1 MMRTK
6 SILLSSFCLLL
17 LLEAS
22 ANAHSHFFRKRHD
35 QNVINLARA
44 DRDQPGDNS
53 FTLSGS
59 QYTIAGLSEA
69 LNNRLPE
76 ILSQM
81 KPSTDDPSIRDV
93 SMKVD
98 GNQVAFDFQKHVA
111 IFWKSVEI
119 GGTTTVENGSCPNSN
134 QTGFQIMLNTS
145 GSTSSDAQGYVDGA
159 RILICASEEAGNLN
173 IEMERDLY
181 AGPQYQ
187 DWIGYLMGD
196 FLRPFGQTLEAGLK

>member
-1 MMRTK
+1 MKLK
-6 SILLSSFCLLL
+6 SILLSSFCLFL

-22 ANAHSHFFRKRHD
+22 ADAQIHFFHRFHD
-35 QNVINLARA
+35 QTVINLARP
-44 DRDQPGDNS
+44 DRDRPGDNS

-59 QYTIAGLSEA
+59 QYTIAALSEA
-69 LNNRLPE
+69 LQTRLPE

-111 IFWKSVEI
+111 FFWKSVEI
-119 GGTTTVENGSCPNSN
+119 GGTTTLENASCPNSD
-134 QTGFQIMLNTS
+134 QTGFQIVLNTS
-145 GSTSSDAQGYVDGA
+145 GSTSSDAQGYVNGA

-187 DWIGYLMGD
+187 DWIGLLMGD